1 MNIFLT
7 GASGFVGSAFL
18 KYVKNKK
25 VFIFTLGLSKIKGHN
40 IKNCRGRLN
49 NKFNKEFSKCSTIL
63 HLASAGVN
71 NKNTSYKKLYKIN
84 VSDSLKLFKNAA
96 ENNCL
101 NWVVAGSSSEYGI
114 TSLKKKKL
122 NKEDLA
128 IPISN
133 YAKTKYIFTKKIIL
147 LAKKKKAKLRI
158 MRLFPL
164 YGQFEKKHRLYS
176 TAVNLSKKNKD
187 IILYNGNEV
196 RDYLDVRIAVKI
208 LYQSLNFQIK
218 KPRKTFYQIWHVA
231 SGKSSTI
238 KSFVKK
244 VYKKFLSKGKIILKN
259 RDNKLEDNF
268 HHCSD
273 IKSIWCCVKNK
284 NHIRIIN

>member
-7 GASGFVGSAFL
+7 GASGFVGSEFL

-25 VFIFTLGLSKIKGHN
+25 VFIFTIGTSKIKGHN

-49 NKFNKEFSKCSTIL
+49 NKFNNELAKCSLLL

-71 NKNTSYKKLYKIN
+71 DKNISYKKLYKTN
-84 VSDSLKLFKNAA
+84 VSDSLKLFKSAA

-101 NWVVAGSSSEYGI
+101 SWVVAGSSSEYGRA
-114 TSLKKKKL
+114 SLKKDKL
-122 NKEDLA
+122 NKDDLA

-164 YGQFEKKHRLYS
+164 YGETEKKHRLYS
-176 TAVNLSKKNKD
+176 TALNLSKKNKD
-187 IILYNGNEV
+187 IILYNGNEI
-196 RDYLDVRIAVKI
+196 RDYLDVKIAVKI
-208 LYQSLNFQIK
+208 IYQSLNFKIK
-218 KPRKTFYQIWHVA
+218 KPKKTFYQIWHVA

-244 VYKKFLSKGKIILKN
+244 IYKKFLSKGKIVMKT
-259 RDNKLEDNF
+259 RDNKLEDNL

-273 IKSIWCCVKNK
+273 IRSIWCCLKNK
-284 NHIRIIN
+284 KDIRIIN